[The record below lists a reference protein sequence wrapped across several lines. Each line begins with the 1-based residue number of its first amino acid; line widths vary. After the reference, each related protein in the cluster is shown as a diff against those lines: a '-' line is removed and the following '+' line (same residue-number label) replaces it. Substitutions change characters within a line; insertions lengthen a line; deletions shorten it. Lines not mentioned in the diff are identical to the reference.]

1 MTNEATENRLGEA
14 LSPYLLQHAD
24 NPVAWQPWDREALA
38 MARSLD
44 KPILLSIGYSACHW
58 CHVMAHES
66 FENEAIAERMNAFFV
81 NIKVDREERPDL
93 DHIYQLAHQLLNGR
107 GGGWPL
113 TVFLDPASHAP
124 FFAGTYFPPEPRH
137 GMIAFGDLLE
147 RIHQVWSTRRE
158 ELREQHLQVQE
169 ALQAVATPRPG
180 GDADLESALE
190 SLTAEAGARFDRDN
204 GGFGGGPKFPQA
216 PLLAALAE
224 SEGDHPAQMLGDT
237 LTAMA
242 RHGLHDQLGGGFFRY
257 CVDAVWEIP
266 HFEKMLCDNALLLG
280 LYARAARRW
289 KREDFRKVC
298 EMLYEWLER
307 EMALE
312 GGGYAA
318 SLDADSEDGEG
329 AYYVWTRK
337 ETAER
342 LTVDEND
349 LFCAR
354 FGLDGPPNFEDES
367 WHLVVARSK
376 GELVEEGLDE
386 AEIDRRLESARGR
399 LLEARRERPAPG
411 RDDKML
417 ASWNGLMIENLAVA
431 GRLLGRE
438 DWLERAARALDSVAV
453 NLFGQEPP
461 RAVWREGRSA
471 QTALL
476 DEHANVLAACL
487 ELLAWRFQ
495 PRWLNLARRI
505 GRRIVEQF
513 ADEVTGALHLTPR
526 DYENLLT
533 RPLAHADDATP
544 AGAGQAAIGL
554 ARLGHLC
561 GDAGLIEASHRAVE
575 AARGDI
581 ERSALAHA
589 TLIRAWRLLEEPAP
603 QILLAG
609 PNEPVADWH
618 RELSERADCDVYR
631 LGSDLSADDLPGN
644 LAALSG
650 EQSQS
655 PKAMLCLGQRCLPPV
670 DSLEALEAQLADAE
684 E

>member
-1 MTNEATENRLGEA
+1 MNPQQPYNRLNDA
-14 LSPYLLQHAD
+14 LSPYLLQHAG

-38 MARSLD
+38 MARTLD
-44 KPILLSIGYSACHW
+44 KPILLSVGYSACHW
-58 CHVMAHES
+58 CHVMAREC
-66 FENEAIAERMNAFFV
+66 FDNDEIAERMNAFFV

-93 DHIYQLAHQLLNGR
+93 DHIYQLAHQLLTGR

-137 GMIAFGDLLE
+137 GMMAFGDLIE

-158 ELREQHLQVQE
+158 ELRAQHLQVQE

-180 GDADLESALE
+180 GEADLESALE
-190 SLTAEAGARFDRDN
+190 TLVAEAGARFDRDN
-204 GGFGGGPKFPQA
+204 GGFGTDGPKFPQA
-216 PLLAALAE
+216 PQLVALAE
-224 SEGDHPAQMLGDT
+224 LDGGQPAQMLGDS

-242 RHGLHDQLGGGFFRY
+242 RLGLHDQLGGGFFRY

-266 HFEKMLCDNALLLG
+266 HFEKMLSDNALLLG

-289 KREDFRKVC
+289 QRADFRAVC
-298 EMLYEWLER
+298 DHLVEWLER
-307 EMALE
+307 EMSLE
-312 GGGYAA
+312 SGGFAT
-318 SLDADSEDGEG
+318 SLNAESADGEG

-337 ETAER
+337 EVAER
-342 LTVDEND
+342 LPTDEHD
-349 LFCAR
+349 LFNAR
-354 FGLDGPPNFEDES
+354 FGLDGPANFEGEA
-367 WHLVVARSK
+367 WHLIMARSA

-386 AEIDRRLESARGR
+386 NEVRRRLEAARSR
-399 LLEARRERPAPG
+399 LLKTRAERPAPS

-438 DWLERAARALDSVAV
+438 DWRQRAARALDSVAV

-461 RAVWREGRSA
+461 RAVWRDGRSA

-476 DEHANVLAACL
+476 DEHANVLVACL
-487 ELLAWRFQ
+487 ELLSWRFDI
-495 PRWLNLARRI
+495 RWLNLARRI
-505 GRRIVEQF
+505 GQRIVEQF
-513 ADEVTGALHLTPR
+513 VDEASGALHMTPR
-526 DYENLLT
+526 DHENLLT

-554 ARLGHLC
+554 ARLGQLC
-561 GDAGLIEASHRAVE
+561 GEPALIDAAHRAVA

-589 TLIRAWRLLEEPAP
+589 TLLRAWRALEQPGP
-603 QILLAG
+603 QIMLAG
-609 PNEPVADWH
+609 PADPVADWQ
-618 RELSERADCDVYR
+618 RKLAGTDRFEVYR
-631 LGSDLSADDLPGN
+631 LPHELALEDLPEQLKP
-644 LAALSG
+644 LAGKTRAT
-650 EQSQS
+650 
-655 PKAMLCLGQRCLPPV
+655 AMVCLGQRCLAPV
-670 DSLEALEAQLADAE
+670 HTLSALETQLAEAGS
-684 E
+684 